1 MELIPINDSKLK
13 IMLSV
18 EDMTYYKL
26 DAMTMSYGDEHT
38 KNALKAIFKDVK
50 TRSGFDADTQ
60 KAYIQIYPDKSGG
73 CEMFVTKL
81 EGEKN
86 RSVHKASP
94 KATKRN
100 DPQNFVSDKK
110 ENYVFLFDSFENLSR
125 VCRHLYRLGL
135 NFQSSV
141 YKDADRGKYF
151 LILYAAN
158 QLSFFSLDEFSFIS
172 EFAKR
177 QSSEYSW
184 MYIKEHCSAVC
195 TSDAIST
202 LATF

>member
-26 DAMTMSYGDEHT
+26 DAMSMSYGDEHT

-50 TRSGFDADTQ
+50 IRSGFDADTQ
-60 KAYIQIYPDKSGG
+60 KTYIQIYPDKSGG

-81 EGEKN
+81 EGEKS
-86 RSVHKASP
+86 RSVHKTSP
-94 KATKRN
+94 KSTKRS
-100 DPQNFVSDKK
+100 DSQGSCGDKK
-110 ENYVFLFDSFENLSR
+110 ENYVFLFNSFENLIK
-125 VCRHLYRLGL
+125 VCRQLWKTGL
-135 NFQSSV
+135 NFPSSV
-141 YKDADRGKYF
+141 YKDAERDSYF
-151 LILYAAN
+151 LILYGAN

-177 QSSEYSW
+177 QNGEYSW
-184 MYIKEHCSAVC
+184 MYIKEHCSSVC
-195 TSDAIST
+195 TSDAISV